1 MKGEWCYYKSYFSP
15 DYCNSI
21 IEKSK
26 GLQFQRANLGEDGL
40 SANNNRQRRFDLLQK
55 LVAESFERL
64 DVAET
69 VSRKQPEESQL
80 DQ

>member
-1 MKGEWCYYKSYFSP
+1 VRNHP
-15 DYCNSI
+15 
-21 IEKSK
+21 
-26 GLQFQRANLGEDGL
+26 ANGL
-40 SANNNRQRRFDLLQK
+40 SANNNLQRRFDLLQK

-64 DVAET
+64 DVVET